1 MDKRLNTR
9 PTDCAFR
16 LQWIS
21 QAAYYKAESRNF
33 KPRMELDDWLFAENE
48 FVKML
53 IMRYQVISYE
63 DGGMTTK
70 GLQRLAKS
78 LGVKH
83 SEVITQVDELIHAI
97 QKITNNTP
105 CFNVELETQCSVA
118 EHCLWKEECKTNKII
133 ARWK

>member
-9 PTDCAFR
+9 LADCAFR

-33 KPRMELDDWLFAENE
+33 KPGMELEDWLFAENE

-70 GLQRLAKS
+70 GLQRLAES

-83 SEVITQVDELIHAI
+83 SEIITQVDELIHAI
-97 QKITNNTP
+97 QKITNNIQLFDNICP
-105 CFNVELETQCSVA
+105 Y
-118 EHCLWKEECKTNKII
+118 II
-133 ARWK
+133 